1 MRLPARVRGLQ
12 DIKTVTNSGQR
23 QRLETLN
30 ELAQLQR
37 EKVRLEQEKENWQK
51 RIDRIDTR
59 LEQVAEKET
68 WLQQWLVQEDRA
80 LEAQETGRQ
89 ERSGAAIMREK
100 RAAAEE
106 PVHTM
111 TMRY

>member
-51 RIDRIDTR
+51 RIDSIDAR
-59 LEQVAEKET
+59 LEQVAERET
-68 WLQQWLVQEDRA
+68 WLQQSLVEEDRA
-80 LEAQETGRQ
+80 LDDQEASRQ
-89 ERSGAAIMREK
+89 ERAGAAIVQEK
-100 RAAAEE
+100 RAPAEG
-106 PVHTM
+106 PAHTM